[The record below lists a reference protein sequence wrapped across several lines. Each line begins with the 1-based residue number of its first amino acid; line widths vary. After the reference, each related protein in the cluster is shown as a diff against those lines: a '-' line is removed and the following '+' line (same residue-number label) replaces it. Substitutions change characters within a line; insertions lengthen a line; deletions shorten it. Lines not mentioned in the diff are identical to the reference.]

1 VKYLYNKRGY
11 RRGDGERHSFAFFA
25 VGAIVVLAAVFVI
38 GLQVG
43 RVIEKNSASSDGR
56 TGKVLAAP
64 QAVQGAA
71 ARPAAADIG
80 KNLGAFSEE
89 AGKVPVVPPPD
100 AKETMGDVE
109 KRLTFQDTLPRKEAG
124 PVPLVRAAQKDN
136 AAVSA
141 GAEDGRKKYLVQAA
155 SFREKGTAESFRKR
169 LVKAGYAVRLVKGTG
184 KKREKYF
191 RVLVGPFADRESARK
206 TVEKLKT
213 EMQVEAYLLPGGAG

>member
-1 VKYLYNKRGY
+1 MKYLYNKRGH

-43 RVIEKNSASSDGR
+43 RVIEKNAASDGR
-56 TGKVLAAP
+56 TGKALAAP
-64 QAVQGAA
+64 QAIQGTPPQ
-71 ARPAAADIG
+71 PAANDIG
-80 KNLGAFSEE
+80 KNLGSFSEE
-89 AGKVPVVPPPD
+89 AGKVPVVPPPN
-100 AKETMGDVE
+100 AKDTVGDVE

-141 GAEDGRKKYLVQAA
+141 GSENGRKKYLVQAA

-169 LVKAGYAVRLVKGTG
+169 LAKA
-184 KKREKYF
+184 
-191 RVLVGPFADRESARK
+191 
-206 TVEKLKT
+206 
-213 EMQVEAYLLPGGAG
+213 